1 MNKSILN
8 KYLNNYSN
16 EILAVDRLLV
26 STFLEYNNI
35 KKVENNLINNYFIKN
50 RDKDYIEFLKF
61 NSKVK
66 IETLEELITAFEYV
80 ISPEDK
86 VITGAIY
93 TPENIR
99 NYIVETSFNKWEGN
113 LENITCADIAC
124 GCGGFLLTVSNYLK
138 NYTNKNFYEIYNEN
152 LFGVDVADYSINRAK
167 ILLTLNAILQGEDVD
182 FDFNFHKGNTLC
194 LEINNAFNIP
204 INSFDIIVGN
214 PPYVCSRNMDEESLS
229 LVKNWSVGNSGHPD
243 LYIPFFEV
251 GVENLSP
258 NGVLGYI
265 TVNSFFKSINGRA
278 LREYISNKKLSLKIV
293 DFGGEQIF
301 EAYNTYTCLCFIT
314 NEISDGIHYKRKE
327 SKSLFDIKESDFY
340 FIEYENIDDW
350 NGWNLVDNEYAEKLI
365 SIIENTG
372 IHFSDKYQTRNGIA
386 TLKNKV
392 FKFIP
397 IREDNE
403 FYYRK
408 EKGEEEV
415 RIERGICRSI
425 INSNSIESKESLLAN
440 NEVIIFPYYYVNGV
454 RKVISEDEF
463 RTKYPDAYRYLEY
476 NKIVLS
482 ERDKGKRDYE
492 AWYAYGRTQSLDIK
506 GFKLFFP
513 HITDSPNFV
522 ITKDRDLLFYNGLAA
537 FSEDI
542 DELLILKSILETD
555 IFWFYISQTSKYYVS
570 NHRSISKNYIKKF
583 GIPDFTENEKKIILN
598 HDNKEDVKY
607 FIESKYYERIDKQLK
622 KDQQVNLKNK
632 NSIVI

>member
-1 MNKSILN
+1 MNKSKLN
-8 KYLNNYSN
+8 KYLNSYSKD
-16 EILAVDRLLV
+16 ILEVDRLLV
-26 STFLEYNNI
+26 SSFLKSNDINL
-35 KKVENNLINNYFIKN
+35 VQNNLIHQYLIKATDN
-50 RDKDYIEFLKF
+50 DFSNLVDF
-61 NSKVK
+61 NSK
-66 IETLEELITAFEYV
+66 IDINSLEDLITAFEYV
-80 ISPEDK
+80 ISPEEK

-99 NYIVETSFNKWEGN
+99 NYITESAFYEWEGN
-113 LENITCADIAC
+113 IEKIICADIAC

-138 NYTNKNFYEIYNEN
+138 NHTNKNFYEIYNEN

-167 ILLTLNAILQGEDVD
+167 ILLSLNAILQGEDVD

-229 LVKNWSVGNSGHPD
+229 LIKNWSVGNSGHPD
-243 LYIPFFEV
+243 LYIPFFEI

-278 LREYISNKKLSLKIV
+278 LRKYISNKKLSLKIV

-340 FIEYENIDDW
+340 FIKYENIDDW
-350 NGWNLVDNEYAEKLI
+350 NGWNLVDNEYAEKLV
-365 SIIENTG
+365 SIIETTG
-372 IHFSDKYQTRNGIA
+372 IHFFDKYETRNGIA

-392 FKFIP
+392 FKFTP
-397 IREDNE
+397 VREDDE

-408 EKGEEEV
+408 EKGQEEA
-415 RIERGICRSI
+415 RIEKGICRSI
-425 INSNSIESKESLLAN
+425 INSNSIENQESLLVN
-440 NEVIIFPYYYVNGV
+440 REVIIFPYYYVNEV
-454 RKVISEDEF
+454 RIVIPEDEF
-463 RTKYPDAYRYLEY
+463 RTNYPSAYNYLE
-476 NKIVLS
+476 NNIDVLS

-506 GFKLFFP
+506 GLKLFFP
-513 HITDSPNFV
+513 HITNSPNFV
-522 ITKDRDLLFYNGLAA
+522 ITEDRDLLFYNGLAA
-537 FSEDI
+537 FSDNI
-542 DELLILKSILETD
+542 NELRILKSILETD
-555 IFWFYISQTSKYYVS
+555 VFWFYISQTSKYYVS

-583 GIPDFTENEKKIILN
+583 GIPEFTEDEKNYILN
-598 HDNKEDVKY
+598 HENKEDIKY
-607 FIESKYYERIDKQLK
+607 LIESKYYEKIDKQENRVSLIYNNAM
-622 KDQQVNLKNK
+622 VN
-632 NSIVI
+632 

>member
-1 MNKSILN
+1 MNKVKLN
-8 KYLNNYSN
+8 KYLNNYSKDII
-16 EILAVDRLLV
+16 EVDRLLV
-26 STFLEYNNI
+26 SCFLNSNNI
-35 KKVENNLINNYFIKN
+35 NLVQNNLIDKYIIKASDN
-50 RDKDYIEFLKF
+50 DFSTSVDF
-61 NSKVK
+61 NSK
-66 IETLEELITAFEYV
+66 IDISSLEDLITAFEYV
-80 ISPEDK
+80 ISPEEK

-99 NYIVETSFNKWEGN
+99 NYITESTFNKWQGN
-113 LENITCADIAC
+113 IENIICADIAC

-138 NYTNKNFYEIYNEN
+138 NNTNKNFYEIYNEN

-167 ILLTLNAILQGEDVD
+167 ILLSLNAILQGEDID

-327 SKSLFDIKESDFY
+327 SKSLFDLKDSDFY
-340 FIEYENIDDW
+340 FIEYKKIDDW

-372 IHFSDKYQTRNGIA
+372 IHFFDKYQTRNGIA

-392 FKFIP
+392 FKFTP
-397 IREDNE
+397 VREDNE

-415 RIERGICRSI
+415 KIERGICRSI
-425 INSNSIESKESLLAN
+425 INSNSIESTESLLAN
-440 NEVIIFPYYYVNGV
+440 NEVIIFPYHYINGV
-454 RKVISEDEF
+454 RVVISEDDF
-463 RTKYPDAYRYLEY
+463 RTNYPSAYSYLES

-482 ERDKGKRDYE
+482 KRDKGKRDYE

-506 GFKLFFP
+506 GLKLFFP
-513 HITDSPNFV
+513 HITDSPNF
-522 ITKDRDLLFYNGLAA
+522 IIAEDIDLLFYNGLAA
-537 FSEDI
+537 FSDDI
-542 DELLILKSILETD
+542 NELRILKSILETD

-583 GIPDFTENEKKIILN
+583 GIPEFTEDERNYILN
-598 HDNKEDVKY
+598 HDNKEDIKY
-607 FIESKYYERIDKQLK
+607 LIESKYYERIDKREE
-622 KDQQVNLKNK
+622 QVSLENK
-632 NSIVI
+632 NVIVI

>member
-1 MNKSILN
+1 MNKSKLN
-8 KYLNNYSN
+8 RYLNNYSKD
-16 EILAVDRLLV
+16 ILEVDRLLV
-26 STFLEYNNI
+26 SSFLNSNNI
-35 KKVENNLINNYFIKN
+35 SFVQNNLINQYIIKATDN
-50 RDKDYIEFLKF
+50 DFSTFVDF
-61 NSKVK
+61 NSK
-66 IETLEELITAFEYV
+66 IDINSLEDLITAFEYV
-80 ISPEDK
+80 ISPEEK

-99 NYIVETSFNKWEGN
+99 NYITESTFSKWEGN
-113 LENITCADIAC
+113 IENVLCADVAC
-124 GCGGFLLTVSNYLK
+124 GCGGFLLTVSNYIK
-138 NYTNKNFYEIYNEN
+138 ANTNKDFSEIYSGN
-152 LFGVDVADYSINRAK
+152 LFGVDIANYSINRAK
-167 ILLTLNAILQGEDVD
+167 ILLSLNAILQGEDFD
-182 FDFNFHKGNTLC
+182 FEFNFHKGNTLC
-194 LEINNAFNIP
+194 LDINNAFNIP

-214 PPYVCSRNMDEESLS
+214 PPYVCSRNMDEESLA

-243 LYIPFFEV
+243 LYIPFFEI

-314 NEISDGIHYKRKE
+314 NDTSNGIYYKRME
-327 SKSLFDIKESDFY
+327 SKSLFEIKENDFY
-340 FIEYENIDDW
+340 FIEYESIDDW

-372 IHFSDKYQTRNGIA
+372 IHFFDKYQTRNGIA

-392 FKFIP
+392 FKFTP
-397 IREDNE
+397 VKEDNE

-425 INSNSIESKESLLAN
+425 INSNSIESQESLLAN
-440 NEVIIFPYYYVNGV
+440 NEVIIFPYHYVNGV
-454 RKVISEDEF
+454 RIVILEDEF
-463 RTKYPDAYRYLEY
+463 RTNYPSAYNYLES

-482 ERDKGKRDYE
+482 NRDKGKRDYE

-506 GFKLFFP
+506 GLKLFFP
-513 HITDSPNFV
+513 HITDSPNF
-522 ITKDRDLLFYNGLAA
+522 IIAEDRDLLFYNGLAA

-542 DELLILKSILETD
+542 DELRILKYILETD

-583 GIPDFTENEKKIILN
+583 GIPEFTEDEKNYILN
-598 HDNKEDVKY
+598 HNIKEDIKY
-607 FIESKYYERIDKQLK
+607 LIESKYYERLDNPEEQISLE
-622 KDQQVNLKNK
+622 NK
-632 NSIVI
+632 NVIAI